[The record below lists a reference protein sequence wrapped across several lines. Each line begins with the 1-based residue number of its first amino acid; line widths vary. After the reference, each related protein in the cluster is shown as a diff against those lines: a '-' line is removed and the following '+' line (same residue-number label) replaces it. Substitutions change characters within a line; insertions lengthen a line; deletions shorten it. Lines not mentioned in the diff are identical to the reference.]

1 MLVTAAMV
9 WDRYDSVPMI
19 PFADLTAEPVA
30 FRRLVERV
38 DPPGQE
44 SFYRPRSISRRAVW
58 TLYAD
63 ELGRGL
69 WLANAASVDYRYRDA
84 TSGAEAA
91 ELRAY
96 RHQVKRR
103 DAVAVIKACH
113 CFAYQACETP
123 DWELSQVARQAG
135 KAAGYDSR
143 IEAVADPASPAP
155 GYERRAHTGSQSN
168 EGPR

>member
-38 DPPGQE
+38 DPPGQD

-123 DWELSQVARQAG
+123 DWDKSWA
-135 KAAGYDSR
+135 KAAVDQ
-143 IEAVADPASPAP
+143 IEAVAVRALP
-155 GYERRAHTGSQSN
+155 GYDAAPWGEHEAVA
-168 EGPR
+168 